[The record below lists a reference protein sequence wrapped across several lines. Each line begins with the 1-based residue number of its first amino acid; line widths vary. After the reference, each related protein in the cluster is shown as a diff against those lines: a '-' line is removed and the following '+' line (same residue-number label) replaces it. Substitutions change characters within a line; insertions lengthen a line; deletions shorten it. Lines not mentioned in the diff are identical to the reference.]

1 MGPHQVRMRLARLAT
16 QLAAPSPHPG
26 PEPPAQGR
34 RPLPAAAT
42 TQCASG
48 GEEGL
53 LRVAPFEFDVTPPLG
68 TPLMDGGVAAAAE
81 IRTPLTARGVVLLGV
96 AGMPPPP
103 PHTHTHTHHH
113 HPTT

>member
-1 MGPHQVRMRLARLAT
+1 MQMGPRQVRMRLARLAT
-16 QLAAPSPHPG
+16 HLEARAPSPPHPG
-26 PEPPAQGR
+26 PE
-34 RPLPAAAT
+34 PLPAAAT

-96 AGMPPPP
+96 SGAWATPPP
-103 PHTHTHTHHH
+103 T
-113 HPTT
+113 

>member
-48 GEEGL
+48 GEEGPL

-96 AGMPPPP
+96 SGAWATPPP
-103 PHTHTHTHHH
+103 T
-113 HPTT
+113 